1 VASRRKMTRIRVRI
15 DRLVL
20 DGLPLERAQGPAV
33 KAAVEAEL
41 SRLLAEGGI
50 GRELALGGAVPSVPA
65 DSIRLA
71 GGGPAQVGKQIARS
85 VYGGIGR

>member
-1 VASRRKMTRIRVRI
+1 MTRIRVMI

-50 GRELALGGAVPSVPA
+50 DRGLALGGAVPSVSA
-65 DSIRLA
+65 DSIKLA
-71 GGGPAQVGKQIARS
+71 GGGPAQVGMQIARS